1 MATCM
6 SWLPAGL
13 PQQETFLVI
22 ANRYWHD
29 HDDEDDDGRE
39 SRTQKMKM
47 MNEDVLE
54 CGSDDHEGV
63 CNDSVTQAMPAE
75 DD

>member
-29 HDDEDDDGRE
+29 HDHDHDHDDGRE
-39 SRTQKMKM
+39 SRI
-47 MNEDVLE
+47 
-54 CGSDDHEGV
+54 DDE
-63 CNDSVTQAMPAE
+63 NDE
-75 DD
+75 